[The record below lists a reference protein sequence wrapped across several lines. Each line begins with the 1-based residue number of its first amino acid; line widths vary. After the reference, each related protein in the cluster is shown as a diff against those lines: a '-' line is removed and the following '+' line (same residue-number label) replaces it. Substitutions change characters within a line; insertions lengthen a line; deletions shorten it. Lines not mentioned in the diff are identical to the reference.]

1 MLRTGTCSIRLKVR
15 SFKEVKRNTFYLLG
29 LKVVACPVELIIH
42 LFWKWVKKL

>member
-1 MLRTGTCSIRLKVR
+1 MLRTDACCIRLKVGF
-15 SFKEVKRNTFYLLG
+15 FKEVQRNTFYLLG